1 MTCRLQACNIH
12 WSASTVMGRQHEKQ
26 IAMSIYEDTT
36 SSIDM
41 IASSGWVVLAL
52 AGEKSV
58 CGLHVGQRP
67 EKSFLTGFKG
77 ILCSSMHVWL
87 KILMVISQ
95 ALSNLSPNLTP
106 FASS

>member
-12 WSASTVMGRQHEKQ
+12 WSASTVMGRQHKKQ
-26 IAMSIYEDTT
+26 IAMYIYENTT

-58 CGLHVGQRP
+58 FGLHVGQRP
-67 EKSFLTGFKG
+67 EKSFLIGSNG

-87 KILMVISQ
+87 TILMVISQ
-95 ALSNLSPNLTP
+95 APSNLSPNLTP